1 MCAKV
6 DDFWQVSAAKVWQIN
21 FAMRD
26 RLESEHVFFPRS
38 LRFFNLVY
46 PPFSPHF
53 FSLPFFAHARQR
65 LPMFFSSLA
74 SGHTIPAYYTTPFP
88 SLNRADRGGSENFL
102 AGKKSSHSNA
112 RWKFGS
118 EFFCTKLRCNEQ
130 LGCTR

>member
-1 MCAKV
+1 MISGKYPRRKYGRSISRCVTDSKASMFSSPDLCA
-6 DDFWQVSAAKVWQIN
+6 
-21 FAMRD
+21 
-26 RLESEHVFFPRS
+26 S
-38 LRFFNLVY
+38 LIWSILL
-46 PPFSPHF
+46 FSPHF